1 MFRTVLAACVV
12 MAAMTTAPAMAE
24 APARCEATSFRVY
37 FGQGQTTLDDTTL
50 QMLEIAERNMAD
62 CDYAELHV
70 VMDGAN
76 PQTRARGAAIMAALD
91 EDAWDVARVEQRA
104 PTQRISQA
112 PEFAEVVMSPTPMRV
127 GEPLRDPNAGV

>member
-1 MFRTVLAACVV
+1 MFRTVLAACV
-12 MAAMTTAPAMAE
+12 AASALMIAPAMAE

-37 FGQGQTTLDDTTL
+37 FGQGQAALDDTTM

-76 PQTRARGAAIMAALD
+76 PQSRARGAAIMAALD
-91 EDAWDVARVEQRA
+91 EDAWDVARIEQRS
-104 PTQRISQA
+104 PTQRIAYA
-112 PEFAEVVMSPTPMRV
+112 PDFAEIVMSPMPVRA

>member
-1 MFRTVLAACVV
+1 MFRTALAACVAA
-12 MAAMTTAPAMAE
+12 AAMTTAPAMAE
-24 APARCEATSFRVY
+24 TPARCEAISVRVY
-37 FGQGQTTLDDTTL
+37 FGQGQTTLDETTM

-62 CDYAELHV
+62 CEYTELRV

-76 PQTRARGAAIMAALD
+76 PQSRGRGAAILAALD
-91 EDAWDVARVEQRA
+91 EEAWDVARVEQIA

-112 PEFAEVVMSPTPMRV
+112 PEFAQVVMSPTPLRT